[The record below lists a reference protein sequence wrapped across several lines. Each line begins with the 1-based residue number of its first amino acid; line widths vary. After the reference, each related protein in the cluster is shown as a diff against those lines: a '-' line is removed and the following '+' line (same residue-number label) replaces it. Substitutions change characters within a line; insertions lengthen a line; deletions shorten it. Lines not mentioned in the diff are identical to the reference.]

1 MKFRTLVSKIFDY
14 RGKTPKKIG
23 YDWNNNGTIIAI
35 SAKNIK
41 NQQLINLEKSHRGDE
56 RLYQAWMKDGDVK
69 PGDVLLTSEAP
80 LGESY
85 QVKVDERFI
94 ISQRI
99 FGLRPNTEVVDVDY
113 FAALIASRKFRKLLG
128 SRATGTTV
136 LGIKQSELLN
146 LDIELPSIETQKKI
160 GVLMRVL
167 NEKIVN
173 EQLINDNLA
182 ELIDVTFKKYLSLN
196 SEFLNEL
203 PASKV
208 ATVQI
213 GKTPPRKET
222 KWFSKTCGV
231 KWASIADMGGI
242 QTFLDDTKE
251 YLTQEAI
258 EYKKVSVANVDDILL
273 SFKLTVGR
281 VALLSERMATNEAI
295 AQFKEPSIS
304 KYWLY
309 EYLKNFKYAELGSTS
324 SIATAINSKIVKT
337 MPVKFPNRDIQDQF
351 DAQMK
356 PLFEKIQS
364 NNFEK
369 KALIE
374 LRDTLLLKLFNANI

>member
-113 FAALIASRKFRKLLG
+113 FAALIASRKFQKLLG

-173 EQLINDNLA
+173 EQLINDNLL
-182 ELIDVTFKKYLSLN
+182 EL
-196 SEFLNEL
+196 
-203 PASKV
+203 AQ
-208 ATVQI
+208 QI
-213 GKTPPRKET
+213 
-222 KWFSKTCGV
+222 FDS
-231 KWASIADMGGI
+231 
-242 QTFLDDTKE
+242 
-251 YLTQEAI
+251 
-258 EYKKVSVANVDDILL
+258 
-273 SFKLTVGR
+273 
-281 VALLSERMATNEAI
+281 
-295 AQFKEPSIS
+295 
-304 KYWLY
+304 
-309 EYLKNFKYAELGSTS
+309 EYLKKQSNYPKIPLYDIVNVKSKTFNPKKTTEKEVIHFSLPAYDSETYPTMDLVDSIRSNKNIIESNTILVSKMNPTTKRVWIPNYVDNMLNVSSTEFLTFNAQSKTQQAFIWAVVDSTEYQNYLISGATGSTGS
-324 SIATAINSKIVKT
+324 RQRIKPKDAYSYTIGYNPEVAMQVGEKMLPLLSQVKS
-337 MPVKFPNRDIQDQF
+337 NRNEIET
-351 DAQMK
+351 
-356 PLFEKIQS
+356 L
-364 NNFEK
+364 K
-369 KALIE
+369 K
-374 LRDTLLLKLFNANI
+374 LRNTLLIHLIK